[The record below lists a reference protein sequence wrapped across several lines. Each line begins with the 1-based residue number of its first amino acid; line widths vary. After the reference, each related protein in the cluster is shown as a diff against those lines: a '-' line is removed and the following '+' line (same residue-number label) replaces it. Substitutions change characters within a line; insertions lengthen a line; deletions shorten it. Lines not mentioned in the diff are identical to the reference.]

1 MVKQTLA
8 LKKHRVLGLKFGLW
22 FDIGWKTQNPMFFGC
37 QRLGLSLVELEEA

>member
-8 LKKHRVLGLKFGLW
+8 LKFGLW
-22 FDIGWKTQNPMFFGC
+22 FGIGWKTQYPKMFGC